1 MWAILKIN
9 TKELNLLKK
18 DLENKIKDKVEI
30 YFPQIK
36 IEKYFNKNKKEVKF
50 NLLGDYIFCFSKE
63 FSKKNTIK
71 TLSNSR
77 GLKYFLDGFE
87 NAQLEIKKFLKIC
100 TDHETRKGFLS
111 QKFFDLKINNNYEFI
126 NGPFSSQI
134 FKLIEIQKNKI
145 YFKMGNI
152 KSYIK
157 TKDIF
162 FKPL

>member
-30 YFPQIK
+30 YSPQIK
-36 IEKYFNKNKKEVKF
+36 IEKYFNRKKKKVKF
-50 NLLGDYIFCFSKE
+50 NLLGDYIFCFSKK
-63 FSKKNTIK
+63 FSKKNTIQIA
-71 TLSNSR
+71 SNSK

-87 NAQLEIKKFLKIC
+87 NAQLEIKNFLKIC
-100 TDHETRKGFLS
+100 SNNETEKGFLS
-111 QKFFDLKINNNYEFI
+111 EKFFDLKINNNYEFI
-126 NGPFSSQI
+126 NGPFSSKI
-134 FKLIEIQKNKI
+134 FKLVEIQKNKI
-145 YFKMGNI
+145 GFKMGNI
-152 KSYIK
+152 KSYIT